1 MNAHDRVCP
10 RRHEDGE
17 LSSWVS
23 WSFGLALR
31 LDDDP
36 DDDGDDEDEFEEDDE
51 DGDEE
56 EDDDEEVPETWQV

>member
-1 MNAHDRVCP
+1 MNAHDGVCP
-10 RRHEDGE
+10 RHHEDGE

-23 WSFGLALR
+23 WPFGMALR
-31 LDDDP
+31 LEDDP
-36 DDDGDDEDEFEEDDE
+36 DDDGDDEDEFEEEDE